1 MTGAGWEYA
10 AVFSASALL
19 SLLLTPLCLR
29 LAVHRGFLDHPGA
42 HKGHE
47 SPVPYLGGL
56 AIVGALSVAV
66 IAAAVVRPPPSKFDE
81 LIIVLGIALGLSVVG
96 LVDDLRGLGATVRLA
111 AEIGA
116 GVGIWA
122 IGIGVQFTG
131 SGAANALLTV
141 LWIVGITNAFNLL
154 DNADGLSAGVAGV
167 SAASFFAI
175 AAVDAQYLVAGLAI
189 ALAGC
194 ALGFLRH
201 NYHPARIYM
210 GDAGSLYLG
219 FLLAY
224 LGLKVRYPLPENIA
238 LLVAP
243 VVLTIPILDTSL
255 VTFTRLLHGRSP
267 FRGGRDHI
275 SHRLMRLGFPVR
287 WAVGSMYLATASLGV
302 IALVISR
309 VDRTSGDLLAGLV
322 AILALIAGIALG
334 RVPINESPPPTR

>member
-10 AVFSASALL
+10 AVFVASAAL

-29 LAVHRGFLDHPGA
+29 LALQHGFLDRPGS
-42 HKGHE
+42 HKGHT

-66 IAAAVVRPPPSKFDE
+66 VATAVLRPPPSKVDE
-81 LIIVLGIALGLSVVG
+81 LITVLAIALGLSVLG
-96 LVDDLRGLGATVRLA
+96 LIDDLRGLGATVRLV

-116 GVGIWA
+116 GIGIWFT
-122 IGIGVQFTG
+122 GIGVQFTG
-131 SGAANALLTV
+131 SDIANALVTV
-141 LWIVGITNAFNLL
+141 IWVVGITNAFNLL
-154 DNADGLSAGVAGV
+154 DNADGLAAGVAAI
-167 SAASFFAI
+167 SAASFFVVAD
-175 AAVDAQYLVAGLAI
+175 ADAQVLVAGLAV

-194 ALGFLRH
+194 AVGFLRH

-224 LGLKVRYPLPENIA
+224 VGLKVRFPIPASRAFLVPL
-238 LLVAP
+238 
-243 VVLTIPILDTSL
+243 VVLTVTILDTSL
-255 VTFTRLLHGRSP
+255 VTISRLLNGRSP

-275 SHRLMRLGFPVR
+275 SHRLVYIGFPLR

-302 IALVISR
+302 VALVISR
-309 VDRTSGDLLAGLV
+309 VDLTSAYLLGGLVGLLAIIAGLV
-322 AILALIAGIALG
+322 LS
-334 RVPINESPPPTR
+334 RVPVYRSVAPD

>member
-10 AVFSASALL
+10 AVFGVSALL

-29 LAVHRGFLDHPGA
+29 LAVHRGFLDQPGA

-66 IAAAVVRPPPSKFDE
+66 IAAAVIDPPPSKLDE
-81 LIIVLGIALGLSVVG
+81 LVVVLGIALALSIVG
-96 LVDDLRGLGATVRLA
+96 LVDDLRGLGATIRLV

-116 GVGIWA
+116 GLGIWA
-122 IGIGVQFTG
+122 TGVGVGFTG
-131 SGAANALLTV
+131 SSFANLVVTC

-154 DNADGLSAGVAGV
+154 DNADGLSAGIAGI
-167 SAASFFAI
+167 SAVSFFAI
-175 AAVDAQYLVAGLAI
+175 AAADSQYLVAALAI
-189 ALAGC
+189 SLAGC

-224 LGLKVRYPLPENIA
+224 LGLKVRYPLPESISF
-238 LLVAP
+238 LVAP
-243 VVLTIPILDTSL
+243 VALTVPILDTSL
-255 VTFTRLLHGRSP
+255 VTITRVLHGRSP

-287 WAVGSMYLATASLGV
+287 WAVGSMYLASASLGV
-302 IALVISR
+302 VALVISR
-309 VDRTSGDLLAGLV
+309 VDPTSGGVLAGLV
-322 AILALIAGIALG
+322 GVLALIAGIALG
-334 RVPINESPPPTR
+334 SVSVYEQPTSG